1 MFEYLP
7 DKIDTQEYKYAD
19 GLPYRDFMTC
29 GILVDKLSVQNET
42 DIVTYNNN
50 IPDCWVYVQD
60 SKVKLGRVQIFNN
73 W

>member
-1 MFEYLP
+1 
-7 DKIDTQEYKYAD
+7 
-19 GLPYRDFMTC
+19 MTC

-42 DIVTYNNN
+42 DIATYNNN